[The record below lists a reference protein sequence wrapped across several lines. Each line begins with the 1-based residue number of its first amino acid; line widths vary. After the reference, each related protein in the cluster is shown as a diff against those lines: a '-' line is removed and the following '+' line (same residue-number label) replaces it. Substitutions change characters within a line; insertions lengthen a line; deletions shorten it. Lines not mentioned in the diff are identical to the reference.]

1 MDRSLI
7 VDPVVPIAGEP
18 AAGVFAGPGA
28 TALPRPAGDRHRSP
42 CRPYVRHVRPG
53 DPGWPGWEPVA
64 GCCHRWEPTAGR
76 RP

>member
-7 VDPVVPIAGEP
+7 VAPVAP
-18 AAGVFAGPGA
+18 AAGVFTGPGA
-28 TALPRPAGDRHRSP
+28 TELPRPAESRHRPP
-42 CRPYVRHVRPG
+42 CRPYDRHVRPEDAG
-53 DPGWPGWEPVA
+53 QPGRGPGA